1 MAYVL
6 GIDIGG
12 THVTAAVSVLA
23 DGVWKRPAPVR
34 LRGDTDEAP
43 AVLHV
48 DPEGALQVGDP
59 AERGPVLRP
68 GVVAREFAGRIG
80 ADAPVLLR
88 GERWSPQTLTAIV
101 ARRVTDLVRGRE
113 GEPPVRVVLAHP
125 ATFTAHHVTA
135 LRAALADVGLAAE
148 PLPEPVLAAEGH
160 AARGGPDARALAVLA
175 VGGTSYEASVVTR
188 TNPITYAVRAARTG
202 AHQLGG
208 ADLDEVLAQHAYDAL
223 RREIAPLAEDPDRH
237 LRILHD
243 LRAEARYTRE
253 QLSHADEAEII
264 LPLHPGETRLTVTRS
279 RLETLL
285 RPLLEH
291 TAGTLA
297 RLVAVAGVPPHHLGG
312 VLLTGGTAHTP
323 LLAELVAAHLPG
335 VTPLTP
341 GGTTLVAEGAAAV
354 AAQLAA
360 GLHDAPP
367 DTGRRGGGV
376 WEPEPGQ
383 EPSVLPAPAGDSR
396 PHLPD
401 APPRPPVTVSTP
413 DLPGR
418 RRIRKVQGMNAGA
431 AALVLAVG
439 AFAPGIP
446 IG

>member
-12 THVTAAVSVLA
+12 THVTAAIGRLV
-23 DGVWKRPAPVR
+23 DGSWKRPAPVR
-34 LRGDTDEAP
+34 LRGDSDEAP

-48 DPEGALQVGDP
+48 DPDGSLQVGDP

-101 ARRVTDLVRGRE
+101 ARRVTDLIHGRE

-125 ATFTAHHVTA
+125 ATFTAHHIAA
-135 LRAALADVGLAAE
+135 LRAALADVALAAE

-160 AARGGPDARALAVLA
+160 AARGGTGGRALAVLA
-175 VGGTSYEASVVTR
+175 AGGTGYEASVVTR
-188 TNPITYAVRAARTG
+188 TNPITYAVRATRTG
-202 AHQLGG
+202 AEQLGG
-208 ADLDEVLAQHAYDAL
+208 ADLDEALAHHAAEQL
-223 RREIAPLAEDPDRH
+223 RRETGPLDPADERH
-237 LRILHD
+237 LRILHE
-243 LRAEARYTRE
+243 LRAECRYTRE

-264 LPLHPGETRLTVTRS
+264 LPLHPGEARLTVTRATFEE
-279 RLETLL
+279 LA
-285 RPLLEH
+285 RPLLDH
-291 TAGTLA
+291 PAATLA
-297 RLVAVAGVPPHHLGG
+297 RVVEAAGVPPHHLAG
-312 VLLTGGTAHTP
+312 VLLTGGLAQTP
-323 LLAELVAAHLPG
+323 LLAELVAGHLPG
-335 VTPLTP
+335 VTLLPP
-341 GGTTLVAEGAAAV
+341 GGSTLVAEGAAAV

-367 DTGRRGGGV
+367 DTGRRDNAV

-383 EPSVLPAPAGDSR
+383 EPSVLPAPATGTR
-396 PHLPD
+396 GQLPD
-401 APPRPPVTVSTP
+401 APPRPPVKISTP
-413 DLPGR
+413 ELPGR
-418 RRIRKVQGMNAGA
+418 RRIRRAQGMNASA
-431 AALVLAVG
+431 TALVLAIG
-439 AFAPGIP
+439 ALAPVTP